1 MARIAEDDDYED
13 LEAQVYEGSQLLSHP
28 SRQQRKTWL
37 DLEAGKRNTRFY
49 FIILLDGVLSLSLY
63 HGTVSPVEERN
74 SPAYF
79 SRDAASITFKQPS
92 TLS

>member
-37 DLEAGKRNTRFY
+37 
-49 FIILLDGVLSLSLY
+49 
-63 HGTVSPVEERN
+63 
-74 SPAYF
+74 
-79 SRDAASITFKQPS
+79 
-92 TLS
+92 